1 MKVASCG
8 GFHSSGEGGRE
19 MLDFVF
25 ISFHIL
31 KLSPLRLAPLT
42 MFCGSSCYDIIRLS
56 DDIVLL

>member
-1 MKVASCG
+1 
-8 GFHSSGEGGRE
+8 
-19 MLDFVF
+19 MLGLVF